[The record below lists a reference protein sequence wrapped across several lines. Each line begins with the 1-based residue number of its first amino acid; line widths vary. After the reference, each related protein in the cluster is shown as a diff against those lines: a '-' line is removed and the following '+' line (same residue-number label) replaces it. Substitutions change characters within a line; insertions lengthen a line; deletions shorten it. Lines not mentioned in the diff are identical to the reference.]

1 MDRDVVENIYMLL
14 VVLQR
19 RVKQRKW
26 APNWGTC
33 PPLPPESL
41 EGRVFSVDYFIALGK
56 MSSPKEGG
64 SPDIGQETSTLSH
77 NNLIFY
83 LYVYF

>member
-1 MDRDVVENIYMLL
+1 MSYMLL

-41 EGRVFSVDYFIALGK
+41 EGRVFSADYFIALSK
-56 MSSPKEGG
+56 MSVLRKEGA
-64 SPDIGQETSTLSH
+64 QTLGRK
-77 NNLIFY
+77 LALFPTIT
-83 LYVYF
+83 